1 MIMSSVFNILEYYLY
16 KLLIILLSIFVEE
29 KIDLDVSKLIEK

>member
-1 MIMSSVFNILEYYLY
+1 MSSVFNILEYYLY